1 MRKKKAFGRKLSSPK
16 LGTIVLRSGWSFLGF
31 ALFPTSR
38 IEVFFS
44 LKGVAR
50 LAVRLVL
57 VSDRW
62 ESWLSQVAD
71 AETKQAMR
79 QHPHL
84 SKLFFHNIVS
94 ISKIDDAKLRT
105 IRGKFAKKCLQTCEF
120 NKSFDN
126 VLSFTTS
133 KNGNFKVSESPCGVT
148 TTEYGPS
155 STTAPKNLIN

>member
-1 MRKKKAFGRKLSSPK
+1 MKRRGGRPRAASRCQPAVNASLPSRLPTSLSAISDGLLFIREKVLFRGRKKPSAEKPSGPK

-50 LAVRLVL
+50 HAVRLVL

-84 SKLFFHNIVS
+84 SKFFFQILSAFQGSRCKVTHIPWH
-94 ISKIDDAKLRT
+94 
-105 IRGKFAKKCLQTCEF
+105 IRQK
-120 NKSFDN
+120 
-126 VLSFTTS
+126 
-133 KNGNFKVSESPCGVT
+133 
-148 TTEYGPS
+148 
-155 STTAPKNLIN
+155 